1 MISVPNPCNEN
12 WNSMTPQNQGR
23 FCSSCQLVVTDFTKM
38 DDNEIIQYFR
48 THQHEKICGHFRNE
62 QLKRMKITI
71 TPAQLQNHNWS
82 IIQQIRIA
90 IFLVFASSLFS
101 CKSSDPNNHT
111 PEIIIQQ
118 SDSLEKIK
126 NSNYDTERR
135 TTGKGRLNAPEEIES
150 SKTKTSH
157 KSSVET
163 NEIKGEV
170 EQNNEIIHETNGAA
184 LMEFDSIV
192 KQPK

>member
-62 QLKRMKITI
+62 QLTRIKITI
-71 TPAQLQNHNWS
+71 TPAQLQNSNWS

-101 CKSSDPNNHT
+101 CKSSDPNKHT

-118 SDSLEKIK
+118 EDSLEKIK

-135 TTGKGRLNAPEEIES
+135 TTGKGKLNAPKEIES
-150 SKTKTSH
+150 SKTNTSQKSNIISH
-157 KSSVET
+157 K
-163 NEIKGEV
+163 IQGEP
-170 EQNNEIIHETNGAA
+170 EQNLEIIHETNGAA

>member
-118 SDSLEKIK
+118 EDSLEKIK

-135 TTGKGRLNAPEEIES
+135 TTGKGRLNAPEKIES

-184 LMEFDSIV
+184 LMEFDSLV

>member
-12 WNSMTPQNQGR
+12 WNSMTPKNQGR
-23 FCSSCQLVVTDFTKM
+23 FCSSCQLEVTDFTKM

-48 THQHEKICGHFRNE
+48 THQNEKICGHFRNE
-62 QLKRMKITI
+62 QIKRIKITI
-71 TPAQLQNHNWS
+71 TPAQLQNSNWS

-90 IFLVFASSLFS
+90 IFLVFASTLFS
-101 CKSSDPNNHT
+101 CKSSDPNKHT

-118 SDSLEKIK
+118 EDSLEKIK

-135 TTGKGRLNAPEEIES
+135 TTGKGRLNAPKDVES
-150 SKTKTSH
+150 SKTNTSH
-157 KSSVET
+157 KSNINSQ
-163 NEIKGEV
+163 EILGEPK
-170 EQNNEIIHETNGAA
+170 QNLEIIHETNGAA
-184 LMEFDSIV
+184 IMEFDSLD

>member
-1 MISVPNPCNEN
+1 MITVPNPCNEN
-12 WNSMTPQNQGR
+12 WNSMTPKNQGR
-23 FCSSCQLVVTDFTKM
+23 FCTSCQLVVTDFTKM
-38 DDNEIIQYFR
+38 EDQEIIHYFR
-48 THQHEKICGHFRNE
+48 THQNEKICGHFRNE
-62 QLKRMKITI
+62 QLTRIKITI
-71 TPAQLQNHNWS
+71 TPAQLQNSNWS

-101 CKSSDPNNHT
+101 CKSSDPNKHS

-135 TTGKGRLNAPEEIES
+135 TIGKGKLNAPKEVES
-150 SKTKTSH
+150 SKTNTSN
-157 KSSVET
+157 KSNVNSF
-163 NEIKGEV
+163 EIQGEP
-170 EQNNEIIHETNGAA
+170 EQNLEIIHETNGAA
-184 LMEFDSIV
+184 IMEFDSLD

>member
-38 DDNEIIQYFR
+38 DDQEIIHYFR
-48 THQHEKICGHFRNE
+48 THQNEKICGHFRNE
-62 QLKRMKITI
+62 QLTRMKITI

-101 CKSSDPNNHT
+101 CSSSDPKNPN
-111 PEIIIQQ
+111 PEILIQQ
-118 SDSLEKIK
+118 SDSLQEIKDTNNASESGTIGKIIAPNEAK
-126 NSNYDTERR
+126 SSNR
-135 TTGKGRLNAPEEIES
+135 N
-150 SKTKTSH
+150 TSH
-157 KSSVET
+157 KSKFNSH
-163 NEIKGEV
+163 EIQGEV
-170 EQNNEIIHETNGAA
+170 DANREVIHETNGAA

>member
-38 DDNEIIQYFR
+38 DDQEIINYFR
-48 THQHEKICGHFRNE
+48 THQKEKICGHFLNE
-62 QLKRMKITI
+62 QIKRMKITI
-71 TPAQLQNHNWS
+71 TPAQLKNSNWS

-90 IFLVFASSLFS
+90 IFIVFASSLFS
-101 CKSSDPNNHT
+101 CTSSDPGEQT
-111 PEIIIQQ
+111 PEILIQQ
-118 SDSLEKIK
+118 SDTLLEIQET
-126 NSNYDTERR
+126 NNASESG
-135 TTGKGRLNAPEEIES
+135 TTGKIITPNEAKSGNRNTS
-150 SKTKTSH
+150 SKSKFNSH
-157 KSSVET
+157 
-163 NEIKGEV
+163 EILGEV
-170 EQNNEIIHETNGAA
+170 DANLEVINETNGAA

>member
-12 WNSMTPQNQGR
+12 WNSMTPKNQGR

-38 DDNEIIQYFR
+38 DDQEIIQYFR

-62 QLKRMKITI
+62 QLTRMKITI
-71 TPAQLQNHNWS
+71 TPAQLQNSNWS

-90 IFLVFASSLFS
+90 IFLVFASTLFS
-101 CKSSDPNNHT
+101 CKSSDPNKHT

-118 SDSLEKIK
+118 EDSLEKIK

-135 TTGKGRLNAPEEIES
+135 TTGKGRLNAPKEVES
-150 SKTKTSH
+150 SKINTSH
-157 KSSVET
+157 KSNFNSH
-163 NEIKGEV
+163 EIQGEP
-170 EQNNEIIHETNGAA
+170 ERNLEIIHETNGAA

>member
-1 MISVPNPCNEN
+1 MITVPNPCNEN
-12 WNSMTPQNQGR
+12 WDSMMPQNQGR
-23 FCSSCQLVVTDFTKM
+23 FCTSCQLVVTDFTKM
-38 DDNEIIQYFR
+38 DDQEIINYFR
-48 THQHEKICGHFRNE
+48 THQKEKICGHFRSD
-62 QLKRMKITI
+62 QLTRMKITI

-101 CKSSDPNNHT
+101 CKSSNPNKQT
-111 PEIIIQQ
+111 PEIVIQQ
-118 SDSLEKIK
+118 SDSLEEMKK
-126 NSNYDTERR
+126 TQLDSASR
-135 TTGKGRLNAPEEIES
+135 TVGRGRLNAPEKNES

-157 KSSVET
+157 KININSHEILVEP
-163 NEIKGEV
+163 
-170 EQNNEIIHETNGAA
+170 EQNLEIIHETNGAA